1 MKHGTLSQGKKS
13 TVDPKTSLVRNDGSV
28 KRTDDLLWCGGFFVC
43 DTIIEPPC
51 VLLRTRRFS
60 YYIRNFP

>member
-28 KRTDDLLWCGGFFVC
+28 KRTDDLSS
-43 DTIIEPPC
+43 T
-51 VLLRTRRFS
+51 
-60 YYIRNFP
+60 

>member
-28 KRTDDLLWCGGFFVC
+28 KRTDDLSSSGLEFHKPFAHGKP
-43 DTIIEPPC
+43 DKD
-51 VLLRTRRFS
+51 
-60 YYIRNFP
+60 NK